1 MEEILTPTENSIDYL
16 LILDIVFKAATI
28 CIAGFNAFFA
38 VKIFKLKDKK
48 DETEKEKDRKIQLLK
63 TLVLDH
69 NLKNYHLIFERIE
82 SDLSKLQTPNLTD
95 TDKQEIDAKIGN
107 HFIDLR
113 SKFYDSL
120 LAIDDTLYD
129 RIKKKSDALQTL
141 FTETIFD
148 QGVNLAHLPKYDE
161 LIIQPMTTAKTEII
175 KALFTYRG

>member
-1 MEEILTPTENSIDYL
+1 MEEIITQTETSIDYL
-16 LILDIVFKAATI
+16 LILDIAFKTATI
-28 CIAGFNAFFA
+28 CIVGFNAYFA

-82 SDLSKLQTPNLTD
+82 NELTKLQAPNLTD
-95 TDKQEIDAKIGN
+95 IDKQDIDSNIGN
-107 HFIDLR
+107 HFIEPR

-120 LAIDDTLYD
+120 LAIDDTLYEK
-129 RIKKKSDALQTL
+129 IKKKSDSLQTH

-148 QGVNLAHLPKYDE
+148 QGVNLTHLPKYDE
-161 LIIQPMTTAKTEII
+161 MIIQPMTTAKTEII
-175 KALFTYRG
+175 KSLFTYRG

>member
-1 MEEILTPTENSIDYL
+1 MEEVITQTETSIDYL
-16 LILDIVFKAATI
+16 LILDIAFKTATI

-69 NLKNYHLIFERIE
+69 NLKNYHLIFEKIE
-82 SDLSKLQTPNLTD
+82 NELSKLQTPNLSD
-95 TDKQEIDAKIGN
+95 IDKQEMDSRIGN
-107 HFIDLR
+107 HFIELR

-120 LAIDDTLYD
+120 LAIDDSLYE
-129 RIKKKSDALQTL
+129 RIKMKSDALQTL

-148 QGVNLAHLPKYDE
+148 QGVNLTHLPKYDE